1 MARYNNSY
9 RIICSNIAI
18 GTIDKHEYEL
28 LRATK
33 RGFPALRAKFH
44 GNGVVKTA
52 IVESYELYK
61 QARQDYKTRAQA

>member
-1 MARYNNSY
+1 MRRYNDSY

-33 RGFPALRAKFH
+33 RSFPALRATFH
-44 GNGVVKTA
+44 GNSVVKTVT
-52 IVESYELYK
+52 VESYELYK
-61 QARQDYKTRAQA
+61 QVRNDYKTRTQA